1 MTTDKKRKEILRL
14 VDGCN
19 DLTLP
24 RDRLAEVLVC
34 DEASIERVLD
44 AMGFQSCNCCSVWK
58 TVSDVT
64 TEDPESPG
72 DRLCEACA
80 KEKGLAI
87 AS

>member
-1 MTTDKKRKEILRL
+1 MATDKQRKEVVRL

-24 RDRLAEVLVC
+24 RARLADVLVC

-58 TVSDVT
+58 TAADLPV
-64 TEDPESPG
+64 EDPEGPG
-72 DRLCEACA
+72 ERLCDTCA
-80 KEKGLAI
+80 TEKGLAT
-87 AS
+87 AT